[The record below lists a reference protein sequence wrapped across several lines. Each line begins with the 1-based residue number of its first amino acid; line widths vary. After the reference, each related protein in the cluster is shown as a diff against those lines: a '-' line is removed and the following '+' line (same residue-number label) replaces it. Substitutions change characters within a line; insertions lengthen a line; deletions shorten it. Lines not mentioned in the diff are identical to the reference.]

1 MIPFSWNINENDSLP
16 ANPLPISNPLLA
28 GRESIAFASS
38 ASSLSKTGEPRPYKL
53 LLPQTNQLSDSNL
66 NLKWMINLKGYDTIK
81 N

>member
-53 LLPQTNQLSDSNL
+53 LLPQSNQLSEF
-66 NLKWMINLKGYDTIK
+66 KIK
-81 N
+81 FEMDDQP